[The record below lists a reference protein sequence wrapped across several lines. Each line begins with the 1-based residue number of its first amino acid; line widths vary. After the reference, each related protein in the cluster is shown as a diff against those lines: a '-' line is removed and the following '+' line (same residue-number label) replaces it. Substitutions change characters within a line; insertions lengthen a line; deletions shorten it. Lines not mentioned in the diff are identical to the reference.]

1 MTTNPELTSRAVAAA
16 RLSAIKEMAMLS
28 ARIPDAASLAWGLPS
43 FRTPAHI
50 RDAVTSALADD
61 PDIGKY
67 ALPNGLAELRR
78 AAADRHLAK
87 TGVTADP
94 DEHVFITAG
103 NMQGMHSLFRA
114 LLDPGDEVL
123 LTDPGFAS
131 HFQQILLA
139 GGTPVSW
146 PLDEDAGWRLDPSR
160 LEDLLTPRT
169 KAVVLVNPCNP
180 TGTLF
185 EESELIEFAGIV
197 ARHNLVVVIDDPY
210 SEILYENRS
219 RFYNLA
225 SYTGL
230 RDRLAYLFT
239 FSKIYAMS
247 GWRLGYMIVPDWL
260 RAGVLKVHD
269 ANMICT
275 PRISQVAGIAAL
287 TGPQTH
293 QAEFERILAGRR
305 ELICARLDRVPHVFQ
320 YHRPEGAYYVFPR
333 IVADHADDREFA
345 LRLLN
350 EAHVAVT
357 PGSAFGPAGES
368 HVRMAF
374 CVDNDAINLAFDR
387 IEQIFGA

>member
-1 MTTNPELTSRAVAAA
+1 MNPELTSRAVAQA

-28 ARIPDAASLAWGLPS
+28 ARVPDAASLAWGLPS
-43 FRTPAHI
+43 FRTPEHI
-50 RDAVTSALADD
+50 RDAVTSALASD

-67 ALPNGLAELRR
+67 ALPNGLRELREL
-78 AAADRHLAK
+78 AAARHLAR
-87 TGVTADP
+87 TGVTVDP
-94 DEHVFITAG
+94 DAHVFISAG
-103 NMQGMHSLFRA
+103 NMQGMHSLLRT

-146 PLDEDAGWRLDPSR
+146 PLDENAGWQLDVPR
-160 LEDLLTPRT
+160 LEDLITPRT

-185 EESELIEFAGIV
+185 GKAVLDEFAAVV
-197 ARHNLVVVIDDPY
+197 ARHNLVVLIDDPY
-210 SEILYENRS
+210 SEILYENHA
-219 RFYNLA
+219 RFFNLA
-225 SYTGL
+225 AVEEL

-287 TGPQTH
+287 AGPQTH
-293 QAEFERILAGRR
+293 LEEFERVLDGRR
-305 ELICARLDRVPHVFQ
+305 ELICARLDELSHVFQ
-320 YHRPEGAYYVFPR
+320 YHRPDGAYYVFPR
-333 IVADHADDREFA
+333 IVAPHEGDREFA
-345 LRLLN
+345 MRLLN
-350 EAHVAVT
+350 EARVTVT
-357 PGSAFGPAGES
+357 PGSAFGSAGEH

-374 CVDNDAINLAFDR
+374 CVDDDVINLAFDR
-387 IEQIFGA
+387 LERLFGT